1 MKDSKHTMRVYL
13 NKNKFLDVF
22 KLSTR
27 RIQVFPNVGL
37 YRKEMLKGKSFS
49 EKNPNENNLIRIT
62 FNVLDSVSQVSHH
75 SATLD
80 MNSKFTYPPS
90 MQK

>member
-1 MKDSKHTMRVYL
+1 
-13 NKNKFLDVF
+13 
-22 KLSTR
+22 
-27 RIQVFPNVGL
+27 
-37 YRKEMLKGKSFS
+37 MLKGKSFS

-80 MNSKFTYPPS
+80 MNSNFTYPS